1 MNKYIYKST
10 KNLFKYLQNWC
21 AHSTRLTECVAISL
35 RYCLFVSAKSVY
47 CQRHALVLFVR
58 SVELS
63 QSAKKFV
70 NDKLHVIKPVPQ
82 LQCKVLLLLFFFRE
96 NQLCIKPREY
106 KENKWRDHY
115 GKYPHSCKKGEEYVL
130 KLYCAVVCCFK
141 QNNGICYS
149 LNYFDLTDL
158 YKFSI
163 KIPNNMDD
171 EFHIECFSWNKGVF
185 HPYFCLDCICF
196 IHLFGITLATIR
208 FLIERNKQMPYC

>member
-82 LQCKVLLLLFFFRE
+82 LQCKVLLLLFFSEKINCVLSQE
-96 NQLCIKPREY
+96 NIKRINDAITTANIRTRAKKEKNMFWNYIVQLFVAL
-106 KENKWRDHY
+106 NKTMA
-115 GKYPHSCKKGEEYVL
+115 SV
-130 KLYCAVVCCFK
+130 
-141 QNNGICYS
+141 
-149 LNYFDLTDL
+149 
-158 YKFSI
+158 
-163 KIPNNMDD
+163 
-171 EFHIECFSWNKGVF
+171 
-185 HPYFCLDCICF
+185 
-196 IHLFGITLATIR
+196 IH
-208 FLIERNKQMPYC
+208 